1 LVTLNA
7 SAIRKGRETVTLF
20 GLIRDLVRPYRSV
33 LCIVLVAMLLQTA
46 AALAVPWPLKVIL
59 DSVVGHHPLPHWLAG
74 FLAPVLANAPKM
86 RLATL
91 AAVALVV
98 IALIGAI
105 ASYVQNYYTESAG
118 QWIAHDLRM
127 RTYHHLQK
135 LSLSYYDS
143 HQTGSMLSTI
153 TDDVDTIQQFASAS
167 TLGIAVDL
175 LTIIC
180 MVGLMFWLN
189 WDFALIAL
197 GLTPFLLLFV
207 SRFKRSVKKATH
219 EVRKKQSDIVSAV
232 QQGLESMRVVQAFG
246 QEALEQQ
253 QLDVVSK
260 ASVQAALR
268 ARRIKSSLSPVVNV
282 AVAVCTAIVLA
293 RGASLILRD
302 AMTVGDLTVFL
313 AYLSRFF
320 KPVEDLAKM
329 SNTMAQAAVGVERV
343 QSLLETDVITPERP
357 DAVDPPSFAEG
368 LTFDHVAFHY
378 SSGQPVLKDVSFTVK
393 AGEMVGIVGPTG
405 SGKSTVMSLIP
416 RFYDPVNGTIR
427 IDGTNIADLK
437 LQPFRNQV
445 GYVLQDTVLFRG
457 TVADNIAFGRP
468 GATREEVIAA
478 AKAANADEFIQK
490 MPAGYD
496 TLVGEGA
503 QALSGG
509 QRQRIGIA
517 RVFVRNSSI
526 LLLDEPTAALDSES
540 ERTVIEAL
548 ENLMK
553 NRTVIMIAHRLST
566 IRDANKIVVLNDGVV
581 TEQGT
586 HEELIARKGL
596 YAEMHR
602 TQFSDGSMRKSSPT
616 SPAKLTTQ
624 AAPAAG

>member
-1 LVTLNA
+1 
-7 SAIRKGRETVTLF
+7 LF
-20 GLIRDLVRPYRSV
+20 RLIRELVRPYR
-33 LCIVLVAMLLQTA
+33 L
-46 AALAVPWPLKVIL
+46 ALAVVLAAMLVETAATLATPWSLKIIL
-59 DSVVGHHPLPHWLAG
+59 DSVIGKHPLPNWLARAI
-74 FLAPVLANAPKM
+74 APWMANGGPM
-86 RLATL
+86 RVAEL
-91 AAVALVV
+91 AAIALVV
-98 IALIGAI
+98 IAIIGAI

-127 RTYHHLQK
+127 RTYHHLQR
-135 LSLSYYDS
+135 LSLAYYDS
-143 HQTGSMLSTI
+143 HQTGAMLSTI
-153 TDDVDTIQQFASAS
+153 TDDVDTIQQFASSA
-167 TLGIAVDL
+167 TIGIAVDL
-175 LTIIC
+175 LTIVC

-207 SRFKRSVKKATH
+207 SRFKRSVKSATH
-219 EVRKKQSDIVSAV
+219 EVRKKQSGIVSAV

-253 QLDVVSK
+253 QLEIVSK

-282 AVAVCTAIVLA
+282 AVAGCTAIVLG
-293 RGASLILRD
+293 RGAALILRGS
-302 AMTVGDLTVFL
+302 MTIGELTVFL

-320 KPVEDLAKM
+320 KPVQDLAKM
-329 SNTMAQAAVGVERV
+329 SNTLAQAAVGVERV
-343 QSLLETDVITPERP
+343 QTLLDTDVITPERE
-357 DAVDPPSFAEG
+357 DAIDPPAFTDG
-368 LTFDHVAFHY
+368 LIFDHVAFHY
-378 SSGQPVLKDVSFTVK
+378 SPDQPVLKDISFTVK

-416 RFYDPVNGTIR
+416 RFYDPTAGTIR
-427 IDGTNIADLK
+427 IDGANISDLK

-468 GATREEVIAA
+468 GATREEVIEA
-478 AKAANADEFIQK
+478 AKAANADEFIQR
-490 MPAGYD
+490 MPSGYD
-496 TLVGEGA
+496 TMVGEGA

-517 RVFVRNSSI
+517 RVMVRNSSI

-548 ENLMK
+548 ERLMK
-553 NRTVIMIAHRLST
+553 GRTVIMIAHRLST
-566 IRDANKIVVLNDGVV
+566 IRDANKIVVLNEGVV
-581 TEQGT
+581 AEEGS
-586 HEELIARKGL
+586 HEELMARSGL

-602 TQFSDGSMRKSSPT
+602 TQFSDASMRDARPASGAAAARIPA
-616 SPAKLTTQ
+616 SPALD
-624 AAPAAG
+624 

>member
-1 LVTLNA
+1 M
-7 SAIRKGRETVTLF
+7 F
-20 GLIRDLVRPYRSV
+20 GLIRELVRPYRLALSV
-33 LCIVLVAMLLQTA
+33 VLVAMLVQTA
-46 AALAVPWPLKVIL
+46 AALAAPWPLKVIL
-59 DSVVGHHPLPHWLAG
+59 DSVVGTHPLPHWMEHTLGPLLAG
-74 FLAPVLANAPKM
+74 RGPM
-86 RLATL
+86 RIATL
-91 AAVALVV
+91 AAAALVL
-98 IALIGAI
+98 IAVIGAI
-105 ASYVQNYYTESAG
+105 ASYIQNYYTESAG

-127 RTYHHLQK
+127 RTYHHLQR
-135 LSLSYYDS
+135 LSLTYYDS

-153 TDDVDTIQQFASAS
+153 TDDVDTIQQFASSA

-175 LTIIC
+175 LTIVC

-207 SRFKRSVKKATH
+207 SRFKRSVKSATH
-219 EVRKKQSDIVSAV
+219 EVRKKQSSIVSAV

-253 QLDVVSK
+253 QLEVVSK

-293 RGASLILRD
+293 RGAALILRGT
-302 AMTVGDLTVFL
+302 MTIGELTVFL
-313 AYLSRFF
+313 AYLTRFF
-320 KPVEDLAKM
+320 KPVQDLAKM
-329 SNTMAQAAVGVERV
+329 SNTLAQAAVGVERV
-343 QSLLETDVITPERP
+343 QALLETDVITPERA
-357 DAVDPPSFAEG
+357 DAVDPPEFKEG
-368 LTFDHVAFHY
+368 ISFDHVAFNY
-378 SSGQPVLKDVSFTVK
+378 RADQPVLKDVSFSVK

-416 RFYDPVNGTIR
+416 RFYDPTAGTIR
-427 IDGTNIADLK
+427 IDGANIADLK

-468 GATREEVIAA
+468 GATREEVIEA

-490 MPAGYD
+490 MASGYD
-496 TLVGEGA
+496 TMVGEGA

-517 RVFVRNSSI
+517 RVMVRNSSI

-540 ERTVIEAL
+540 ERAVIEAL
-548 ENLMK
+548 ERLMK

-566 IRDANKIVVLNDGVV
+566 IRDANKIVVLNEGIVA
-581 TEQGT
+581 EQGS
-586 HEELIARKGL
+586 HDELMARSGL

-602 TQFSDGSMRKSSPT
+602 TQFTDASMRDEGTKSGAAAAIQ
-616 SPAKLTTQ
+616 PAS
-624 AAPAAG
+624 ASS

>member
-1 LVTLNA
+1 M
-7 SAIRKGRETVTLF
+7 F
-20 GLIRDLVRPYRSV
+20 GLIRDLVRPYRAALGV
-33 LCIVLVAMLLQTA
+33 VLVAMLVQTA

-59 DSVVGHHPLPHWLAG
+59 DSVVGHHPLPKWLDHLIG
-74 FLAPVLANAPKM
+74 PLLENAPRM

-91 AAVALVV
+91 AALALVG
-98 IALIGAI
+98 IALIGAV
-105 ASYVQNYYTESAG
+105 ASYIQNYYTESAG

-143 HQTGSMLSTI
+143 HQTGAMLSTI
-153 TDDVDTIQQFASAS
+153 TDDVDTIQQFASSS

-175 LTIIC
+175 LTIVC

-207 SRFKRSVKKATH
+207 SRFKRAVKQATH
-219 EVRKKQSDIVSAV
+219 EVRKKQSNIVSAV

-253 QLDVVSK
+253 QLEVVSK

-282 AVAVCTAIVLA
+282 AVAGCTAIVLA
-293 RGASLILRD
+293 RGAALIIRG
-302 AMTVGDLTVFL
+302 AMSIGDLTVFL

-343 QSLLETDVITPERP
+343 QSLLETDVITPERE
-357 DAVDPPSFAEG
+357 DAVDPPPLNEG
-368 LTFDHVAFHY
+368 LTFEHVAFHY
-378 SSGQPVLKDVSFTVK
+378 QPDQPVLKDISFSIK

-416 RFYDPVNGTIR
+416 RFYDPTNGTIR
-427 IDGTNIADLK
+427 IDGTDVANLK

-478 AKAANADEFIQK
+478 AKAANADEFIEK
-490 MPAGYD
+490 MSAGYD
-496 TLVGEGA
+496 TMVGEGA

-540 ERTVIEAL
+540 ERTVIRAL
-548 ENLMK
+548 EKLMK

-566 IRDANKIVVLNDGVV
+566 IRDADKILALKDGVV
-581 TEQGT
+581 AEQGT
-586 HEELIARKGL
+586 HEELMAMNGL

-602 TQFSDGSMRKSSPT
+602 TQFNDSSLRECPRLARGEAALHT
-616 SPAKLTTQ
+616 
-624 AAPAAG
+624 APAAG

>member
-1 LVTLNA
+1 MFA
-7 SAIRKGRETVTLF
+7 
-20 GLIRDLVRPYRSV
+20 LIRDLVRPYRLALGV
-33 LCIVLVAMLLQTA
+33 VLVAMLVQTA
-46 AALAVPWPLKVIL
+46 AALAAPWPLKVIL
-59 DSVVGHHPLPHWLAG
+59 DSVVGHHPLPKWLAH
-74 FLAPVLANAPKM
+74 FVEPLMANAPRS
-86 RLATL
+86 RLATSV
-91 AAVALVV
+91 AVALVA

-105 ASYVQNYYTESAG
+105 ASYIQNYYTESAG

-153 TDDVDTIQQFASAS
+153 TDDVDTIQQFASSS

-175 LTIIC
+175 LTITC

-207 SRFKRSVKKATH
+207 SRFKRAVKQATH
-219 EVRKKQSDIVSAV
+219 EVRKKQSNIVSAV

-246 QEALEQQ
+246 QEALEQK
-253 QLDVVSK
+253 QLEVVSK

-282 AVAVCTAIVLA
+282 AVAACTAIVLA
-293 RGASLILRD
+293 RGAALIMRG

-343 QSLLETDVITPERP
+343 QALWETDVIPPERA
-357 DAVDPPSFAEG
+357 DAVAPPPLTEG
-368 LTFDHVAFHY
+368 LTFDHIAFHY
-378 SSGQPVLKDVSFTVK
+378 QPDQPVLKDVSFTVK
-393 AGEMVGIVGPTG
+393 AGEMVGIVGPTC

-416 RFYDPVNGTIR
+416 RFYDPTNGTIR
-427 IDGTNIADLK
+427 IDGTDIADLK

-445 GYVLQDTVLFRG
+445 GYVPQDTVLFRG
-457 TVADNIAFGRP
+457 TVAENIAFGRP

-496 TLVGEGA
+496 TMVGEGA

-517 RVFVRNSSI
+517 RVFVRDSSI
-526 LLLDEPTAALDSES
+526 LLLEGRGGCA
-540 ERTVIEAL
+540 
-548 ENLMK
+548 
-553 NRTVIMIAHRLST
+553 
-566 IRDANKIVVLNDGVV
+566 
-581 TEQGT
+581 
-586 HEELIARKGL
+586 
-596 YAEMHR
+596 
-602 TQFSDGSMRKSSPT
+602 F
-616 SPAKLTTQ
+616 
-624 AAPAAG
+624 AAGNWRGE

>member
-1 LVTLNA
+1 ML
-7 SAIRKGRETVTLF
+7 
-20 GLIRDLVRPYRSV
+20 GLIRDLVRPYRASLTVV
-33 LCIVLVAMLLQTA
+33 LAAMLVQTA
-46 AALAVPWPLKVIL
+46 AALAAPWPLKVIV
-59 DSVVGHHPLPHWLAG
+59 DSVVGDRPLPKW
-74 FLAPVLANAPKM
+74 LANALSPLLTTGGPM
-86 RLATL
+86 RIATI
-91 AAVALVV
+91 AAGALVV
-98 IALIGAI
+98 IAVIGAI
-105 ASYVQNYYTESAG
+105 ASYIQNYYTESAG

-127 RTYHHLQK
+127 RTYHHLQR

-153 TDDVDTIQQFASAS
+153 TDDVDTIQQFASSA

-175 LTIIC
+175 LTITC

-207 SRFKRSVKKATH
+207 SRFKRSVKSATH
-219 EVRKKQSDIVSAV
+219 EVRKKQSNIVSAV

-253 QLDVVSK
+253 QLEVVSK

-293 RGASLILRD
+293 RGATLIMRGK
-302 AMTVGDLTVFL
+302 MTVGELTVFL
-313 AYLSRFF
+313 AYLTRFF
-320 KPVEDLAKM
+320 KPVQDLAKM
-329 SNTMAQAAVGVERV
+329 SNTLAQAAVGVERV
-343 QSLLETDVITPERP
+343 QALLETDVITPERE
-357 DAVDPPSFAEG
+357 DAVDPPPLKEQI
-368 LTFDHVAFHY
+368 TFEHVAFHY
-378 SSGQPVLKDVSFTVK
+378 RADQPVLKDVSFTVK
-393 AGEMVGIVGPTG
+393 AGEMLGVVGPTG

-416 RFYDPVNGTIR
+416 RFYDPTSGTIR
-427 IDGTNIADLK
+427 IDGTNIADVK
-437 LQPFRNQV
+437 LLEFRNQV

-457 TVADNIAFGRP
+457 TVEENIAFGRP

-478 AKAANADEFIQK
+478 AKAANADEFIRQ
-490 MPAGYD
+490 MSSGYD
-496 TLVGEGA
+496 TMVGEGA

-548 ENLMK
+548 EQLMK
-553 NRTVIMIAHRLST
+553 GRTVIMIAHRLST
-566 IRDANKIVVLNDGVV
+566 IRDADKIAVLKEGVV
-581 TEQGT
+581 AEMGS
-586 HEELIARKGL
+586 HDELMARNGL

-602 TQFSDGSMRKSSPT
+602 TQFSDASLREARPSLGV
-616 SPAKLTTQ
+616 TTAMQ
-624 AAPAAG
+624 SAPASE